1 MLSVRAIYD
10 GQKLKL
16 AKELNISKP
25 QQVIVIFLDYPDNG
39 DEETPLEAKDLHA
52 LYAENPAFDFL
63 ASEEEDIYA
72 DSDLKVK
79 Y

>member
-1 MLSVRAIYD
+1 MLSVKAIYD

-25 QQVIVIFLDYPDNG
+25 QRVIVIFLDYPDNG
-39 DEETPLEAKDLHA
+39 DEEAPLTAKDLHA
-52 LYAENPAFDFL
+52 FYAENPSFDFL
-63 ASEEEDIYA
+63 AAEEEDIYA